1 MVEYLSGGR
10 VQGSSTAEANT
21 TVTDDLTS
29 DTDWVSTVTGNGYNA
44 TYDRVDFK
52 ISCPPDDSSFAGGRV
67 LIDLQDSDWLDGS
80 NLATNFVM
88 RFKWKLTDA
97 TLVTSGSET
106 RAYLGFFSDD
116 AWGGTSQDYFG
127 VQVFMNSSQLYPLRV
142 ECIDGGTFQGGTET
156 RTDTTLTPVEDT
168 QYYFE
173 LKKVGD
179 VHSFTVTTNSDYTGG
194 QTVNVTKTGITN
206 LRYFGVKSRGDS
218 QSANG
223 IIEGYISPDIKLWNN
238 VTSVTE
244 DEKTT
249 ITNVPA
255 NTRYEETDTRKIYRK
270 VTPTSVT
277 YESDFA
283 NNSTGWSTSNARG
296 GFDTTG
302 AWSYNE
308 TSTPSNSAKINYDLG
323 SSIDTEFVLRWRMK
337 TASGTK
343 PSNYTYFYLV
353 EQDSLTPTNGTGF
366 VWQGSTNKI
375 NIGTQSAEPS
385 SSFTITANT
394 WNYFELVRTSLSTN
408 GIKLY
413 QYTDSNYTSP
423 TLLLTSSGSTTGD
436 ERYIQL
442 KSTHNGSVTTKV
454 YVDGIK
460 FYNDATSV
468 STDEW
473 KERNTA

>member
-1 MVEYLSGGR
+1 MGLIDMVGTWMRLAH
-10 VQGSSTAEANT
+10 VP
-21 TVTDDLTS
+21 LTS
-29 DTDWVSTVTGNGYNA
+29 AGDSIDTGTFTAKDNLIIVFSGVGTNASSYPRLRFNGTTGNEY
-44 TYDRVDFK
+44 
-52 ISCPPDDSSFAGGRV
+52 
-67 LIDLQDSDWLDGS
+67 
-80 NLATNFVM
+80 
-88 RFKWKLTDA
+88 
-97 TLVTSGSET
+97 
-106 RAYLGFFSDD
+106 AYR
-116 AWGGTSQDYFG
+116 QN
-127 VQVFMNSSQLYPLRV
+127 M
-142 ECIDGGTFQGGTET
+142 DGGTDNTQ
-156 RTDTTLTPVEDT
+156 TTQNHINTTGNVGAFHH
-168 QYYFE
+168 YF
-173 LKKVGD
+173 VAD
-179 VHSFTVTTNSDYTGG
+179 VTNIDGKEKLVIVHGMDSNTSGAGYAPRRREVAGKWVTTSG
-194 QTVNVTKTGITN
+194 QI
-206 LRYFGVKSRGDS
+206 
-218 QSANG
+218 
-223 IIEGYISPDIKLWNN
+223 
-238 VTSVTE
+238 TSVQVLDLGNHNFASGAYITVFGATGDIIT
-244 DEKTT
+244 DEKDSL
-249 ITNVPA
+249 TNVPA

-308 TSTPSNSAKINYDLG
+308 TSTPSDSAKINYDLG

-394 WNYFELVRTSLSTN
+394 WNYFELVRTSLSTD

-460 FYNDATSV
+460 FYNGATSV